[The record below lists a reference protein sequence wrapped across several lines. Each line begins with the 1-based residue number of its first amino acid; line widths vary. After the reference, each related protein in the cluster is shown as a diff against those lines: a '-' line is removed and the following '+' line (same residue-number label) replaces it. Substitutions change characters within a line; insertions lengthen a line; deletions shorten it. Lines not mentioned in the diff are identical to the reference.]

1 MKNHLPRLR
10 QRVWTSLLFV
20 VAFQFSAVLAMAQV
34 QVSGKVVR
42 QDGNSVPLVSV
53 QIRNTNFGTTTD
65 ASGNYSMRVSLK
77 PGTYTMEFSGVG
89 FKSSSSSFTV
99 AGDNSSITVDATMLE
114 DVLGLDEVVVTGVG
128 VATRKRQLGNSV
140 ATVSGRDLTKGGAT
154 SVDMAL
160 QGKVAGAQVNQNSGN
175 PAGGI
180 TVRLRGPSTISG
192 SSDPL
197 YIIDG
202 VIVNNDSRQLID
214 LGGYSQNR
222 LVDLNPSDIE
232 RIEVIKGA
240 AAAAIYGS
248 RANNGVVQIFTKRG
262 KEGKPQI
269 SFSTQVRSS
278 SLRKKMEINEVP
290 FRFTNLTNNADKTT
304 APVQRY
310 DYQDMIFRNAFG
322 TENSVSV
329 SGGAAGT
336 RYYIALNNLYNQGI
350 IKATDFNRNGIRINL
365 QQRISS
371 MASLQVNA
379 AYSYSSSNEMPN
391 GGINEAYGALT
402 GFIFANNYVNPQ
414 KDPVTGVYPAVG
426 GNNLRRTNPLEAIDR
441 FDFKQSTGRLLA
453 SAQLT
458 LKPIAGLN
466 IEYTSGVDNYTQTG
480 TAYIPPK
487 NTTPS
492 YDGGFARRADATVLQ
507 LNNDLTASY
516 QKNIGDNVQSTTSLG
531 GTLQYTR
538 VNTFGATAQQLGAF
552 GSTINN
558 GVINAGESRS
568 ELTIMGA
575 FLQQTFGLF
584 NRYFITGAIRADASS
599 VYGEDERTQIY
610 KKISGSYLIS
620 NENFWGDNLKNIIS
634 SLKLR
639 AAYGESGNLTAIGAF
654 DRQTN
659 YLPAIYS
666 GQAGYK
672 SPLQLGNFNVKPER
686 QNEIEVGFDMSLLR
700 DRISIEFS
708 YFNKDVTDL
717 ILNRTLA
724 PTTGFSSR
732 LVNIG
737 TMKNDG
743 FEFLIRGV
751 PIQNKTI
758 TWISSLSY
766 LNTKNVVNGVEGNG
780 VLPFAGGFSQV
791 AAVNGGPLGAYYSTF
806 FARNPDG
813 TLLLDANGLPQRE
826 RGVQLANGQ
835 YTVQRNAAGQPSGN
849 ILSKIIGNPLPKH
862 VISFINEL
870 SYKKFGFRM
879 QWDAMQDFDVF
890 NFTKRVGDRDLY
902 GGLKGYEDEL
912 NGVVA
917 KGTSVALFGI
927 FENWIED
934 GSFVKLREV
943 SLSYDLH
950 PKFLKGNLM
959 RFTLSGRNLLSIDNY
974 SGWDPETN
982 AAGQDNAVRGFDFVE
997 VPLPRVIMF
1006 GVNLNF

>member
-1 MKNHLPRLR
+1 MTFSFVLFL
-10 QRVWTSLLFV
+10 QLLTSM
-20 VAFQFSAVLAMAQV
+20 AVAQV
-34 QVSGKVVR
+34 RIIGKVTGF
-42 QDGNSVPLVSV
+42 DKTGIPSISVV
-53 QIRNTNFGTTTD
+53 IRNTNFGTITD
-65 ASGNYSMRVSLK
+65 VNGNYSMNVGLK
-77 PGTYTMEFSGVG
+77 QGSYVLEFSGVG
-89 FKSSSSSFTV
+89 FKTSTHTF
-99 AGDNSSITVDATMLE
+99 TVDASNSVTADVTLSE
-114 DVLGLDEVVVTGVG
+114 DILGMDEVVVTGTG
-128 VATRKRQLGNSV
+128 VATKKRQLGNAI
-140 ATVSGRDLTKGGAT
+140 ATVSGRELTRGGAT

-180 TVRLRGPSTISG
+180 SVRLRGPSTISG

-214 LGGYSQNR
+214 LGGYAQNR
-222 LVDLNPSDIE
+222 LVDLNPNDID
-232 RIEVIKGA
+232 RIEIIKGA

-248 RANNGVVQIFTKRG
+248 RANNGVVQIFTKKG

-269 SFSTQVRSS
+269 SFSTQVKSS
-278 SLRKKMEINEVP
+278 SLRKKMEFNEVP
-290 FRFTNLTNNADKTT
+290 FRFTNLASNADKTT
-304 APVQRY
+304 AAVQRY

-322 TENSVSV
+322 TENSVSL
-329 SGGAAGT
+329 SGGSSGT
-336 RYYIALNNLYNQGI
+336 KYYVSLNNLYNQGI
-350 IKATDFNRNGIRINL
+350 VKGSDFNRNGIRLNL
-365 QQRISS
+365 QQKISNL
-371 MASLQVNA
+371 ATLNVNA
-379 AYSYSSSNEMPN
+379 AYSFSSSHEIPN

-402 GFIFANNYVNPQ
+402 GFIFANNFVNPA

-441 FDFKQSTGRLLA
+441 FDFRQSTGRIVT
-453 SAQLT
+453 SAQLV
-458 LKPIAGLN
+458 LKPVAGLN
-466 IEYTSGVDNYTQTG
+466 IEYTSGVDNYTQTATG
-480 TAYIPPK
+480 YIPPK

-492 YDGGFARRADATVLQ
+492 YDAGFARRADATILQ
-507 LNNDLTASY
+507 LNNDVNISY
-516 QKNIGDNVQSTTSLG
+516 QKNITDSIQSTTSLG
-531 GTLQYTR
+531 GTLQYIR
-538 VNTFGATAQQLGAF
+538 INTFGATAQQLGAF
-552 GSTINN
+552 GTTINN
-558 GVINAGESRS
+558 GTINAGEFRS
-568 ELTIMGA
+568 EQTILGA
-575 FLQQTFGLF
+575 FLQQTFGLY

-599 VYGEDERTQIY
+599 VYGEDDRTQIY

-620 NENFWGDNLKNIIS
+620 NEKFWGDNLKNIIS

-659 YLPAIYS
+659 YAPVIYS
-666 GQAGYK
+666 GQAGY
-672 SPLQLGNFNVKPER
+672 SAPALLGNFTVKPER

-708 YFNKDVTDL
+708 YFTKDVTDL

-724 PTTGFSSR
+724 PSTGFNNR

-751 PIQNKTI
+751 AIDTKDLR
-758 TWISSLSY
+758 WVSSLSY
-766 LNTKNVVNGVEGNG
+766 LTNENVVDGVEGNG

-806 FARNPDG
+806 FARNADG
-813 TLLLDANGLPQRE
+813 TLLLDAAGLPQRE
-826 RGVQLANGQ
+826 RGIQLANGK
-835 YTVQRNAAGQPSGN
+835 YTIQRTAGGQPSGN
-849 ILSKIIGNPLPKH
+849 ILSKIIGNPIPKH
-862 VISFINEL
+862 VVSFINEVD
-870 SYKKFGFRM
+870 YKKFSFRM

-902 GGLKGYEDEL
+902 GGLKGYENEL
-912 NGVVA
+912 NGVVP
-917 KGTSVALFGI
+917 KGTSTALFSI

-934 GSFVKLREV
+934 GSFVKLREA
-943 SLSYDLH
+943 SISYELN
-950 PKFLKGNLM
+950 PAFLKKNSL
-959 RFTLSGRNLLSIDNY
+959 RLTLTGRNLLSIDKY

-997 VPLPRVIMF
+997 VPLPRTIMF
-1006 GVNLNF
+1006 GINLNF